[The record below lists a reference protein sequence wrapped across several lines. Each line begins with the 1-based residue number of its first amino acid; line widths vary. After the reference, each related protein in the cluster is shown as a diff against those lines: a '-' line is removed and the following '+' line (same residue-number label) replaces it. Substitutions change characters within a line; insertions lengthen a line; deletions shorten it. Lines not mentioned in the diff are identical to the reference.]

1 MLKSPQTS
9 QSSILNKSSLSLQR
23 AKQHLTGLQSVMR
36 TKPISP
42 LRQISTTFKTRN
54 INSSK
59 RTKTFSN
66 DIQIGLISELNNEII
81 INNRNI
87 TGSNVELSNRL
98 SSLIELQ
105 NFNGQ
110 NSINQKI
117 NELTSYC
124 DYLEDMLRENNDTNT
139 GILNSYEEL
148 DIKIKDTVNNNKKI
162 VNELHNLDDMNLEL
176 QQTNDELKRNL
187 NEISKRFQNESQI
200 LVDYFNNCKKDY
212 NDSIEKNSFLKDL
225 NKNLQKSKKD
235 YNEIIAK
242 MKETINI
249 LSTKKNSGSLDL
261 KEIERRLNERDK
273 EIEKR
278 DFRLN
283 ELKDINDKLVKEGT
297 NIQEEINQTF
307 DQLSNHNQ
315 LGNQLT
321 SIKETINKYDNQI
334 EQLKNIIRKKDKE
347 IEDIKSNYGDL
358 NKKLKKR
365 KIEDNII
372 PESRNVINNK
382 LIESRN
388 YENFDNRNNIYNFND
403 KDNDN
408 NIYNLTESNESNKK
422 SNNDLDVIETNNFKK
437 NIEDKKISLN
447 NIYDTEIK
455 KIKDSNAEIDINE
468 RKNHAQ
474 RLLEENRKL
483 QQEYLNLIGHGINTQ
498 KKDTI
503 IDNYNDDNINEKNR
517 ILNMGSKLVPIEE
530 EQKEDKG
537 EESINENNS
546 PINLPLQMVMNSEES
561 ENNYDMN
568 N

>member
-42 LRQISTTFKTRN
+42 LRQMSTTFKTRN

-212 NDSIEKNSFLKDL
+212 NDSIERNSFLKDL

-422 SNNDLDVIETNNFKK
+422 SNNDLDVIETNNFKN

>member
-42 LRQISTTFKTRN
+42 LRQMSTTFKTRN

-98 SSLIELQ
+98 SSLLEIQ
-105 NFNGQ
+105 NYNGQ

-148 DIKIKDTVNNNKKI
+148 NIKMKDAVNSNKKI
-162 VNELHNLDDMNLEL
+162 INEVQNLDEMNLEL

-297 NIQEEINQTF
+297 NIQEEINQVF

-561 ENNYDMN
+561 ENNYDIN

>member
-42 LRQISTTFKTRN
+42 LRQMSTTFKTRN

-212 NDSIEKNSFLKDL
+212 NDSIERNSFLKDL

>member
-42 LRQISTTFKTRN
+42 LRQMSTTFKTRN

-212 NDSIEKNSFLKDL
+212 NDSIERNSFLKDL

-297 NIQEEINQTF
+297 NIQEEINQVF

-422 SNNDLDVIETNNFKK
+422 SNNDLDVIETNNFKN

>member
-148 DIKIKDTVNNNKKI
+148 NIKLKDTVNNNKKI

>member
-1 MLKSPQTS
+1 MQTS
-9 QSSILNKSSLSLQR
+9 PYSSQTSILNKSSLSLQR

-36 TKPISP
+36 IKPISP
-42 LRQISTTFKTRN
+42 LSQITTSFKTKN
-54 INSSK
+54 MNPKK

-98 SSLIELQ
+98 SSLLEIQ
-105 NFNGQ
+105 NYNGQ

-148 DIKIKDTVNNNKKI
+148 NIKMKDAVNSNKKI
-162 VNELHNLDDMNLEL
+162 INEVQNLDEMNLEL

-200 LVDYFNNCKKDY
+200 LVNYFNNCKKDY
-212 NDSIEKNSFLKDL
+212 NDSLEKNSFLKDL
-225 NKNLQKSKKD
+225 NKNLQKSNKD
-235 YNEIIAK
+235 YNEIIIK

-249 LSTKKNSGSLDL
+249 LTTKKNSESLDL

-297 NIQEEINQTF
+297 NIQEEINQVF

-334 EQLKNIIRKKDKE
+334 EQLKNIIRKKDRE
-347 IEDIKSNYGDL
+347 IEAIKSNYGDL

-365 KIEDNII
+365 KIEDNSI
-372 PESRNVINNK
+372 PKSRNEINNK
-382 LIESRN
+382 LIESGN
-388 YENFDNRNNIYNFND
+388 YENFDNRNNIL
-403 KDNDN
+403 NDN
-408 NIYNLTESNESNKK
+408 NIYNITESNEK
-422 SNNDLDVIETNNFKK
+422 SNNDLNIIETNNYNN
-437 NIEDKKISLN
+437 NIEDTKSPLN
-447 NIYDTEIK
+447 NIYDEEIK

-468 RKNHAQ
+468 RKNHAK

-483 QQEYLNLIGHGINTQ
+483 QQEYLDLIGQGMNN
-498 KKDTI
+498 KKKENI
-503 IDNYNDDNINEKNR
+503 FENLNDENIKEMNR
-517 ILNMGSKLVPIEE
+517 ILSMGSNLVPIEE

-561 ENNYDMN
+561 ENNYDIN

>member
-1 MLKSPQTS
+1 MQTS
-9 QSSILNKSSLSLQR
+9 PYSSQTSILNKSSLSLQR

-42 LRQISTTFKTRN
+42 LSQITTSFKTKN
-54 INSSK
+54 MNPKK

-148 DIKIKDTVNNNKKI
+148 NIKMKDAVNSNKKI
-162 VNELHNLDDMNLEL
+162 INEVQNLDEMNLEL

-200 LVDYFNNCKKDY
+200 LVNYFNNCKKDY
-212 NDSIEKNSFLKDL
+212 NDSLEKNSFLKDL
-225 NKNLQKSKKD
+225 NKNLQKSNKD
-235 YNEIIAK
+235 YNEIIIK

-249 LSTKKNSGSLDL
+249 LTTKKNSESLDL

-297 NIQEEINQTF
+297 NIQEEINQVF

-334 EQLKNIIRKKDKE
+334 EQLKNIIRKKDRE
-347 IEDIKSNYGDL
+347 IEAIKSNYGDL

-365 KIEDNII
+365 KIEDNSI
-372 PESRNVINNK
+372 PKSRNEINNK
-382 LIESRN
+382 LIESGN
-388 YENFDNRNNIYNFND
+388 YENFDNRNNIL
-403 KDNDN
+403 NDN
-408 NIYNLTESNESNKK
+408 NIYNITESNEK
-422 SNNDLDVIETNNFKK
+422 SNNDLNIIETNNYNN
-437 NIEDKKISLN
+437 NIEDTKSPLN
-447 NIYDTEIK
+447 NIYDEEIK

-468 RKNHAQ
+468 RKNHAK

-483 QQEYLNLIGHGINTQ
+483 QQEYLDLIGQGMNN
-498 KKDTI
+498 KKKENI
-503 IDNYNDDNINEKNR
+503 FENLNDENIKEMNR
-517 ILNMGSKLVPIEE
+517 ILSMGSNLVPIEE

-561 ENNYDMN
+561 ENNYDIN

>member
-1 MLKSPQTS
+1 M
-9 QSSILNKSSLSLQR
+9 
-23 AKQHLTGLQSVMR
+23 
-36 TKPISP
+36 
-42 LRQISTTFKTRN
+42 
-54 INSSK
+54 
-59 RTKTFSN
+59 
-66 DIQIGLISELNNEII
+66 
-81 INNRNI
+81 
-87 TGSNVELSNRL
+87 
-98 SSLIELQ
+98 
-105 NFNGQ
+105 NF
-110 NSINQKI
+110 
-117 NELTSYC
+117 
-124 DYLEDMLRENNDTNT
+124 
-139 GILNSYEEL
+139 
-148 DIKIKDTVNNNKKI
+148 
-162 VNELHNLDDMNLEL
+162 EL
-176 QQTNDELKRNL
+176 QQTNDEVKRNL
-187 NEISKRFQNESQI
+187 NEISKRFKNESQI
-200 LVDYFNNCKKDY
+200 LVNYFNNCKKDY
-212 NDSIEKNSFLKDL
+212 NDSLEKNSFLKDL
-225 NKNLQKSKKD
+225 NKNLQKSNKD
-235 YNEIIAK
+235 YNEIIIK

-249 LSTKKNSGSLDL
+249 LTTKKNSESLDL

-297 NIQEEINQTF
+297 NIQEEINQVF

-334 EQLKNIIRKKDKE
+334 EQLKNIIRKKDRE
-347 IEDIKSNYGDL
+347 IEAIKSNYGDL

-365 KIEDNII
+365 KIEDNSI
-372 PESRNVINNK
+372 PKSRNEINNK
-382 LIESRN
+382 LIESGN
-388 YENFDNRNNIYNFND
+388 YENFDNRNNIL
-403 KDNDN
+403 NDN

-422 SNNDLDVIETNNFKK
+422 SNNDLDVIETNNFKN

-561 ENNYDMN
+561 ENNYDIN

>member
-1 MLKSPQTS
+1 MQKSPHSSQT
-9 QSSILNKSSLSLQR
+9 SILNKSSLSLQR

-42 LRQISTTFKTRN
+42 LRQMSTTFKTRN

-98 SSLIELQ
+98 SSLIEMQ
-105 NFNGQ
+105 NLNGQ
-110 NSINQKI
+110 NSVNKKI

-148 DIKIKDTVNNNKKI
+148 NIKMKDAVNSNKKI
-162 VNELHNLDDMNLEL
+162 INEVQNLDEMNLEL

-200 LVDYFNNCKKDY
+200 LVNYFNNCKKDY
-212 NDSIEKNSFLKDL
+212 NDSLEKNSFLKDL
-225 NKNLQKSKKD
+225 NKNLQKSNKD
-235 YNEIIAK
+235 YNEIIIK

-249 LSTKKNSGSLDL
+249 LTTKKNSESLDL

-297 NIQEEINQTF
+297 NIQEEINQVF

-334 EQLKNIIRKKDKE
+334 EQLKNIIRKKDRE
-347 IEDIKSNYGDL
+347 IEAIKSNYGDL

-365 KIEDNII
+365 KIEDNSI
-372 PESRNVINNK
+372 PKSRNEINNK
-382 LIESRN
+382 LIESGN
-388 YENFDNRNNIYNFND
+388 YENFDNRNNIL
-403 KDNDN
+403 NDN
-408 NIYNLTESNESNKK
+408 NIYNITESNEK
-422 SNNDLDVIETNNFKK
+422 SNNDLNIIETNNYNN
-437 NIEDKKISLN
+437 NIEDTKSPLN
-447 NIYDTEIK
+447 NIYDEEIK

-468 RKNHAQ
+468 RKNHAK

-483 QQEYLNLIGHGINTQ
+483 QQEYLDLIGQGMNN
-498 KKDTI
+498 KKKENI
-503 IDNYNDDNINEKNR
+503 FENLNDENIKEMNR
-517 ILNMGSKLVPIEE
+517 ILSMGSNLVPIEE

-561 ENNYDMN
+561 ENNYDIN

>member
-1 MLKSPQTS
+1 MQTS
-9 QSSILNKSSLSLQR
+9 PYSSQTSILNKSSLSLQR

-42 LRQISTTFKTRN
+42 LSQITTSFKTKN
-54 INSSK
+54 MNPKK

-98 SSLIELQ
+98 SSLLEIQ
-105 NFNGQ
+105 NYNGQ
-110 NSINQKI
+110 NCINQKI

-148 DIKIKDTVNNNKKI
+148 NIKMKDAVNSNKKI
-162 VNELHNLDDMNLEL
+162 INEVQNLDEMNLEL

-200 LVDYFNNCKKDY
+200 LVNYFNNCKKDY
-212 NDSIEKNSFLKDL
+212 NDSLEKNSFLKDL
-225 NKNLQKSKKD
+225 NKNLQKSNKD
-235 YNEIIAK
+235 YNEIIIK

-249 LSTKKNSGSLDL
+249 LTTKKNSESLDL

-297 NIQEEINQTF
+297 NIQEEINQVF

-334 EQLKNIIRKKDKE
+334 EQLKNIIRKKDRE
-347 IEDIKSNYGDL
+347 IEAIKSNYGDL

-365 KIEDNII
+365 KIEDNSI
-372 PESRNVINNK
+372 PKSRNEINNK
-382 LIESRN
+382 LIESGN
-388 YENFDNRNNIYNFND
+388 YENFDNRNNIL
-403 KDNDN
+403 NDN
-408 NIYNLTESNESNKK
+408 NIYNITESNEK
-422 SNNDLDVIETNNFKK
+422 SNNDLNIIETNNYNN
-437 NIEDKKISLN
+437 NIEDTKSPLN
-447 NIYDTEIK
+447 NIYDEEIK

-468 RKNHAQ
+468 RKNHAK

-483 QQEYLNLIGHGINTQ
+483 QQEYLDLIGQGMNN
-498 KKDTI
+498 KKKENI
-503 IDNYNDDNINEKNR
+503 FENLNDENIKEMNR
-517 ILNMGSKLVPIEE
+517 ILSMGSNLVPIEE

-561 ENNYDMN
+561 ENNYDIN

>member
-42 LRQISTTFKTRN
+42 LRQMSTTFKTRN

-212 NDSIEKNSFLKDL
+212 NDSIERNSFLKDL

-249 LSTKKNSGSLDL
+249 LSSKKNSGSLDL

-422 SNNDLDVIETNNFKK
+422 SNNDLDVIETNNFKN

>member
-1 MLKSPQTS
+1 MQTS
-9 QSSILNKSSLSLQR
+9 PYSSQTSILNKSSLSLQR

-42 LRQISTTFKTRN
+42 LSQITTSFKTKN
-54 INSSK
+54 MNPKK

-98 SSLIELQ
+98 SSLLEIQ
-105 NFNGQ
+105 NYNGQ

-148 DIKIKDTVNNNKKI
+148 NIKMKDAVNSNKKI
-162 VNELHNLDDMNLEL
+162 INEVQNLDEMNLEL

-200 LVDYFNNCKKDY
+200 LVNYFNNCKKDY
-212 NDSIEKNSFLKDL
+212 NDSLEKNSFLKDL
-225 NKNLQKSKKD
+225 NKNLQKSNKD
-235 YNEIIAK
+235 YNEIIIK

-249 LSTKKNSGSLDL
+249 LTTKKNSESLDL

-297 NIQEEINQTF
+297 NIQEEINQVF

-334 EQLKNIIRKKDKE
+334 EQLKNIIRKKDRE
-347 IEDIKSNYGDL
+347 IEAIKSNYGDL

-365 KIEDNII
+365 KIEDNSI
-372 PESRNVINNK
+372 PKSRNEINNK
-382 LIESRN
+382 LIESGN
-388 YENFDNRNNIYNFND
+388 YENFDNRNNIL
-403 KDNDN
+403 NDN
-408 NIYNLTESNESNKK
+408 NIYNITESNEK
-422 SNNDLDVIETNNFKK
+422 SNNDLNIIETNNYNN
-437 NIEDKKISLN
+437 NIEDTKSPLN
-447 NIYDTEIK
+447 NIYDEEIK

-468 RKNHAQ
+468 RKNHAK

-483 QQEYLNLIGHGINTQ
+483 QQEYLDLIGQGMNN
-498 KKDTI
+498 KKKENI
-503 IDNYNDDNINEKNR
+503 FENLNDENIKEMNR
-517 ILNMGSKLVPIEE
+517 ILSMGSNLVPIEE

-561 ENNYDMN
+561 ENNYDIN

>member
-1 MLKSPQTS
+1 MQTS
-9 QSSILNKSSLSLQR
+9 PYSSQTSILNKSSLSLQR

-42 LRQISTTFKTRN
+42 LSQITTSFKTKN
-54 INSSK
+54 MNPKK

-98 SSLIELQ
+98 SSLLEIQ
-105 NFNGQ
+105 NYNGQ

-148 DIKIKDTVNNNKKI
+148 NIKMKDAVNSNKKI
-162 VNELHNLDDMNLEL
+162 INEVQNLDEMNLEL

-200 LVDYFNNCKKDY
+200 LVNYFNNCKKDY
-212 NDSIEKNSFLKDL
+212 NDSLEKNSFLKDL
-225 NKNLQKSKKD
+225 NKNLQKSNKD
-235 YNEIIAK
+235 YNEIIIK

-249 LSTKKNSGSLDL
+249 LTTKKNSESLDL

-297 NIQEEINQTF
+297 NIQEEINQVF

-334 EQLKNIIRKKDKE
+334 EQLKNIIRKKDRE
-347 IEDIKSNYGDL
+347 IEAIKSNYGDL

-382 LIESRN
+382 LIESGN
-388 YENFDNRNNIYNFND
+388 YENFDNRNNIL
-403 KDNDN
+403 NDN
-408 NIYNLTESNESNKK
+408 NIYNITESNEK
-422 SNNDLDVIETNNFKK
+422 SNNDLNIIETNNYNN
-437 NIEDKKISLN
+437 NIEDTKSPLN
-447 NIYDTEIK
+447 NIYDEEIK

-468 RKNHAQ
+468 RKNHAK

-483 QQEYLNLIGHGINTQ
+483 QQEYLDLIGQGMNN
-498 KKDTI
+498 KKKENI
-503 IDNYNDDNINEKNR
+503 FENLNDENIKEMNR
-517 ILNMGSKLVPIEE
+517 ILSMGSNLVPIEE

-561 ENNYDMN
+561 ENNYDIN

>member
-1 MLKSPQTS
+1 MQTS
-9 QSSILNKSSLSLQR
+9 PYSSQTSILNKSSLSLQR

-42 LRQISTTFKTRN
+42 LSQITTSFKTKN
-54 INSSK
+54 MNPKK

-98 SSLIELQ
+98 SSLLEIQ
-105 NFNGQ
+105 NYNGQ

-148 DIKIKDTVNNNKKI
+148 NIKMKDAVNSNKKI
-162 VNELHNLDDMNLEL
+162 INEVQNLDEMNLEL

-200 LVDYFNNCKKDY
+200 LVNYFNNCKKDY
-212 NDSIEKNSFLKDL
+212 NDSLEKNSFLKDL
-225 NKNLQKSKKD
+225 NKNLQKSNKD
-235 YNEIIAK
+235 YNEIIIK

-249 LSTKKNSGSLDL
+249 LTTKKNSESLDL

-297 NIQEEINQTF
+297 NIQEEINQVF

-334 EQLKNIIRKKDKE
+334 EQLKNIIRKKDRE
-347 IEDIKSNYGDL
+347 IEAIKSNYGDL

-365 KIEDNII
+365 KIEDKSI
-372 PESRNVINNK
+372 PKSRNEINNK
-382 LIESRN
+382 LIESGN
-388 YENFDNRNNIYNFND
+388 YENFDNRNNIL
-403 KDNDN
+403 NDN
-408 NIYNLTESNESNKK
+408 NIYNIAESNEK
-422 SNNDLDVIETNNFKK
+422 SNNDLNIIETNNYNN
-437 NIEDKKISLN
+437 NIEDTKSPLN
-447 NIYDTEIK
+447 NIYDEEIK

-468 RKNHAQ
+468 RKNHAK

-483 QQEYLNLIGHGINTQ
+483 QQEYLDLIGQGMNN
-498 KKDTI
+498 KKKENI
-503 IDNYNDDNINEKNR
+503 FENLNDENIKEMNR
-517 ILNMGSKLVPIEE
+517 ILSMGSNLVPIEE

-561 ENNYDMN
+561 ENNYDIN

>member
-42 LRQISTTFKTRN
+42 LRQMSTTFKTRN

-124 DYLEDMLRENNDTNT
+124 DYLEDILRENNDTNT

-212 NDSIEKNSFLKDL
+212 NDSIERNSFLKDL

-422 SNNDLDVIETNNFKK
+422 SNNDLDVIETNNFKN

>member
-1 MLKSPQTS
+1 MQTS
-9 QSSILNKSSLSLQR
+9 PYSSQTSILNKSSLSLQR

-42 LRQISTTFKTRN
+42 LSQITTSFKTKN
-54 INSSK
+54 MNPKK

-98 SSLIELQ
+98 NSLLEIQ
-105 NFNGQ
+105 NYNGQ

-148 DIKIKDTVNNNKKI
+148 NIKMKDAVNSNKKI
-162 VNELHNLDDMNLEL
+162 INEVQNLDEMNLEL

-200 LVDYFNNCKKDY
+200 LVNYFNNCKKDY
-212 NDSIEKNSFLKDL
+212 NDSLEKNSFLKDL
-225 NKNLQKSKKD
+225 NKNLQKSNKD
-235 YNEIIAK
+235 YNEIIIK

-249 LSTKKNSGSLDL
+249 LTTKKNSESLDL

-297 NIQEEINQTF
+297 NIQEEINQVF

-334 EQLKNIIRKKDKE
+334 EQLKNIIRKKDRE
-347 IEDIKSNYGDL
+347 IEAIKSNYGDL

-365 KIEDNII
+365 KIEDNSI
-372 PESRNVINNK
+372 PKSRNEINNK
-382 LIESRN
+382 LIESGN
-388 YENFDNRNNIYNFND
+388 YENFDNRNNIL
-403 KDNDN
+403 NDN
-408 NIYNLTESNESNKK
+408 NIYNITESNEK
-422 SNNDLDVIETNNFKK
+422 SNNDLNIIETNNYNN
-437 NIEDKKISLN
+437 NIEDTKSPLN
-447 NIYDTEIK
+447 NIYDEEIK

-468 RKNHAQ
+468 RKNHAK

-483 QQEYLNLIGHGINTQ
+483 QQEYLDLIGQGNNN
-498 KKDTI
+498 KKKENI
-503 IDNYNDDNINEKNR
+503 FENLNDENIKEMNR
-517 ILNMGSKLVPIEE
+517 ILSMGSNLVPIEE

-561 ENNYDMN
+561 ENNYDIN

>member
-1 MLKSPQTS
+1 MQKSPHSSQT
-9 QSSILNKSSLSLQR
+9 SILNKSSLSLQR

-42 LRQISTTFKTRN
+42 LRQMSTSFKKRN
-54 INSSK
+54 INPTK

-66 DIQIGLISELNNEII
+66 DIQLGLISELNNEII

-98 SSLIELQ
+98 SSLIEMQ
-105 NFNGQ
+105 NLNGQ
-110 NSINQKI
+110 NSVNKKI

-148 DIKIKDTVNNNKKI
+148 NIKLKDTVNNNKKI
-162 VNELHNLDDMNLEL
+162 LNEVHNLDETNLEL

-200 LVDYFNNCKKDY
+200 LVDYFNNCKKEY
-212 NDSIEKNSFLKDL
+212 NDSIERNSFLKDL

-235 YNEIIAK
+235 YNEIITK
-242 MKETINI
+242 MKETISI
-249 LSTKKNSGSLDL
+249 LSTKKNSESLDL

-297 NIQEEINQTF
+297 NIQEEINQIF

-347 IEDIKSNYGDL
+347 IEEIKSNYGDL

-365 KIEDNII
+365 KIEDNKI

-388 YENFDNRNNIYNFND
+388 YENFDNRNNLYNYND
-403 KDNDN
+403 FDNDN

-422 SNNDLDVIETNNFKK
+422 SNNDLETFERNNYKK
-437 NIEDKKISLN
+437 NIEDKKSSLN
-447 NIYDTEIK
+447 NIYDDEIK

-483 QQEYLNLIGHGINTQ
+483 QQEYLNLIKKQ
-498 KKDTI
+498 KKDNI
-503 IDNYNDDNINEKNR
+503 IENFNEENINEMNR

-537 EESINENNS
+537 EESINENS
-546 PINLPLQMVMNSEES
+546 TPINLPLQMVMNSEES

>member
-42 LRQISTTFKTRN
+42 LRQMSTTFKTRN

-422 SNNDLDVIETNNFKK
+422 SNNDLDVIETNNFKN

>member
-1 MLKSPQTS
+1 MQTS
-9 QSSILNKSSLSLQR
+9 PYSSQTSILNKSSLSLQR

-36 TKPISP
+36 IKPISP
-42 LRQISTTFKTRN
+42 LSQITTSFKTKN
-54 INSSK
+54 MNPKK

-98 SSLIELQ
+98 SSLLEIQ
-105 NFNGQ
+105 NYNGQ

-148 DIKIKDTVNNNKKI
+148 NIKMKDAVNSNKKI
-162 VNELHNLDDMNLEL
+162 INEVQNLDEMNLEL

-200 LVDYFNNCKKDY
+200 LVNYYNNCKKDY
-212 NDSIEKNSFLKDL
+212 NDSLEKNSFLKDL
-225 NKNLQKSKKD
+225 NKNLQKSNKD
-235 YNEIIAK
+235 YNEIIIK

-249 LSTKKNSGSLDL
+249 LTTKKNSESLDL

-297 NIQEEINQTF
+297 NIQEEINQVF

-334 EQLKNIIRKKDKE
+334 EQLKNIIRKKDRE
-347 IEDIKSNYGDL
+347 IEAIKSNYGDL

-365 KIEDNII
+365 KIEDNSI
-372 PESRNVINNK
+372 PKSRNEINNK
-382 LIESRN
+382 LIESGN
-388 YENFDNRNNIYNFND
+388 YENFDNRNNIL
-403 KDNDN
+403 NDN
-408 NIYNLTESNESNKK
+408 NIYNITESNEK
-422 SNNDLDVIETNNFKK
+422 SNNDLNIIETNNYNN
-437 NIEDKKISLN
+437 NIEDTKSPLN
-447 NIYDTEIK
+447 NIYDEEIK

-468 RKNHAQ
+468 RKNHAK

-483 QQEYLNLIGHGINTQ
+483 QQEYLDLIGQGMNN
-498 KKDTI
+498 KKKENI
-503 IDNYNDDNINEKNR
+503 FENLNDENIKEMNR
-517 ILNMGSKLVPIEE
+517 ILSMGSNLVPIEE

-561 ENNYDMN
+561 ENNYDIN

>member
-1 MLKSPQTS
+1 MQTS
-9 QSSILNKSSLSLQR
+9 PYSSQTSILNKSSLSLQR

-42 LRQISTTFKTRN
+42 LSQITTSFKTKN
-54 INSSK
+54 MNPKK

-98 SSLIELQ
+98 SSLLEIQ
-105 NFNGQ
+105 NYNGQ

-148 DIKIKDTVNNNKKI
+148 NIKMKDAVNSNKKI
-162 VNELHNLDDMNLEL
+162 INEVQNLDEMNLEL

-212 NDSIEKNSFLKDL
+212 NDSIERNSFLKDL
-225 NKNLQKSKKD
+225 NKNLQKSNKD
-235 YNEIIAK
+235 YNEIIIK

-249 LSTKKNSGSLDL
+249 LTTKKNSESLDL

-297 NIQEEINQTF
+297 NIQEEINQVF

-334 EQLKNIIRKKDKE
+334 EQLKNIIRKKDRE
-347 IEDIKSNYGDL
+347 IEAIKSNYGDL
-358 NKKLKKR
+358 NKKLKK
-365 KIEDNII
+365 N
-372 PESRNVINNK
+372 
-382 LIESRN
+382 
-388 YENFDNRNNIYNFND
+388 
-403 KDNDN
+403 
-408 NIYNLTESNESNKK
+408 
-422 SNNDLDVIETNNFKK
+422 
-437 NIEDKKISLN
+437 
-447 NIYDTEIK
+447 
-455 KIKDSNAEIDINE
+455 
-468 RKNHAQ
+468 
-474 RLLEENRKL
+474 
-483 QQEYLNLIGHGINTQ
+483 
-498 KKDTI
+498 
-503 IDNYNDDNINEKNR
+503 
-517 ILNMGSKLVPIEE
+517 
-530 EQKEDKG
+530 
-537 EESINENNS
+537 
-546 PINLPLQMVMNSEES
+546 
-561 ENNYDMN
+561 
-568 N
+568 

>member
-42 LRQISTTFKTRN
+42 LRQMSTTFKTRN

-382 LIESRN
+382 LIETRN

-422 SNNDLDVIETNNFKK
+422 SNNDLDVIETNNFKN

>member
-1 MLKSPQTS
+1 MQTS
-9 QSSILNKSSLSLQR
+9 PYSSQTSILNKSSLSLQR

-42 LRQISTTFKTRN
+42 LSQITTSFKTKN
-54 INSSK
+54 MNPKK

-98 SSLIELQ
+98 NSLLEIQ
-105 NFNGQ
+105 NYNGQ

-148 DIKIKDTVNNNKKI
+148 NIKMKDAVNSNKKI
-162 VNELHNLDDMNLEL
+162 INEVQKLDEMNLEL

-200 LVDYFNNCKKDY
+200 LVNYFNNCKKDY
-212 NDSIEKNSFLKDL
+212 NDSLEKNSFLKDF
-225 NKNLQKSKKD
+225 NKNLQKSNKD
-235 YNEIIAK
+235 YNEIIIK

-249 LSTKKNSGSLDL
+249 LTTKKNSESLDL

-297 NIQEEINQTF
+297 NIQEEINQVF

-334 EQLKNIIRKKDKE
+334 EQLKNIIRKKDRE
-347 IEDIKSNYGDL
+347 IEAIKSNYGDL

-365 KIEDNII
+365 KIEDNSI
-372 PESRNVINNK
+372 PKSRNEINNK
-382 LIESRN
+382 LIESGN
-388 YENFDNRNNIYNFND
+388 YENFDNRNNIL
-403 KDNDN
+403 NDN
-408 NIYNLTESNESNKK
+408 NIYNITESNEK
-422 SNNDLDVIETNNFKK
+422 SNNDLNIIETNNYNN
-437 NIEDKKISLN
+437 NIEDTKSPLN
-447 NIYDTEIK
+447 NIYDEEIK

-468 RKNHAQ
+468 RKNHAK

-483 QQEYLNLIGHGINTQ
+483 QQEYLDLIGQGMNN
-498 KKDTI
+498 KKKENI
-503 IDNYNDDNINEKNR
+503 FENLNDENIKEMNR
-517 ILNMGSKLVPIEE
+517 ILSMGSNLVPIEE

-561 ENNYDMN
+561 ENNYDIN

>member
-1 MLKSPQTS
+1 MQTS
-9 QSSILNKSSLSLQR
+9 PYSSQTSILNKSSLSLQR

-42 LRQISTTFKTRN
+42 LSQITTSFKTKN
-54 INSSK
+54 MNPKK

-98 SSLIELQ
+98 SSLLEIQ
-105 NFNGQ
+105 NYNGQ

-117 NELTSYC
+117 NELTLYC

-148 DIKIKDTVNNNKKI
+148 NIKMKDAVNSNKKI
-162 VNELHNLDDMNLEL
+162 INEVQNLDEMNLEL

-200 LVDYFNNCKKDY
+200 LVNYFNNCKKDY
-212 NDSIEKNSFLKDL
+212 NDSLEKNSFLKDL
-225 NKNLQKSKKD
+225 NKNLQKSNKD
-235 YNEIIAK
+235 YNEIIIK

-249 LSTKKNSGSLDL
+249 LTTKKNSESLDL

-297 NIQEEINQTF
+297 NIQEEINQVF

-334 EQLKNIIRKKDKE
+334 EQLKNIIRKKDRE
-347 IEDIKSNYGDL
+347 IEAIKSNYGDL

-365 KIEDNII
+365 KIEDNSI
-372 PESRNVINNK
+372 PKSRNEINNK
-382 LIESRN
+382 LIESGN
-388 YENFDNRNNIYNFND
+388 YENFDNRNNIL
-403 KDNDN
+403 NDN
-408 NIYNLTESNESNKK
+408 NIYNITESNKK
-422 SNNDLDVIETNNFKK
+422 SNNDLNIIETNNYNN
-437 NIEDKKISLN
+437 NIEDTKSPLN
-447 NIYDTEIK
+447 NIYDEEIK

-468 RKNHAQ
+468 RKNHAK

-483 QQEYLNLIGHGINTQ
+483 QQEYLDLIGQGMNN
-498 KKDTI
+498 KKKENI
-503 IDNYNDDNINEKNR
+503 FENLNDENIKEMNR
-517 ILNMGSKLVPIEE
+517 ILSMGSNLVPIEE

-561 ENNYDMN
+561 ENNYDIN

>member
-42 LRQISTTFKTRN
+42 LRQMSTTFKTRN

-212 NDSIEKNSFLKDL
+212 NDSIERNSFLKDL

-249 LSTKKNSGSLDL
+249 LSSKKNSGSLDL
-261 KEIERRLNERDK
+261 KEIENK

-468 RKNHAQ
+468 RKNHAK

-498 KKDTI
+498 KKETRI
-503 IDNYNDDNINEKNR
+503 FRFNRTRNE
-517 ILNMGSKLVPIEE
+517 
-530 EQKEDKG
+530 
-537 EESINENNS
+537 
-546 PINLPLQMVMNSEES
+546 
-561 ENNYDMN
+561 
-568 N
+568 

>member
-1 MLKSPQTS
+1 MQTS
-9 QSSILNKSSLSLQR
+9 PYSSQTSILNKSSLSLQR

-42 LRQISTTFKTRN
+42 LSQITTSFKTKN
-54 INSSK
+54 MNPKK

-98 SSLIELQ
+98 SSLLEIQ
-105 NFNGQ
+105 NYNGQ

-148 DIKIKDTVNNNKKI
+148 NIKMKDAVNSNKKI
-162 VNELHNLDDMNLEL
+162 INEVQNLDEMNLEL

-200 LVDYFNNCKKDY
+200 LVNYFNNCKKDY
-212 NDSIEKNSFLKDL
+212 NDSLEKNSFLKDL
-225 NKNLQKSKKD
+225 NKNLQKSNKD
-235 YNEIIAK
+235 YNEIIIK

-249 LSTKKNSGSLDL
+249 LTTKKNSESLDL

-283 ELKDINDKLVKEGT
+283 ELKDINDKLIKEGT
-297 NIQEEINQTF
+297 NIQEEINQVF

-334 EQLKNIIRKKDKE
+334 EQLKNIIRKKDRE
-347 IEDIKSNYGDL
+347 IEAIKSNYGDL

-365 KIEDNII
+365 KIEDNSI
-372 PESRNVINNK
+372 PKSRNEINNK
-382 LIESRN
+382 LIESGN
-388 YENFDNRNNIYNFND
+388 YENFDNRNNIL
-403 KDNDN
+403 NDN
-408 NIYNLTESNESNKK
+408 NIYNITESNEK
-422 SNNDLDVIETNNFKK
+422 SNNDLNIIETNNYNN
-437 NIEDKKISLN
+437 NIEDTKSPLN
-447 NIYDTEIK
+447 NIYDEEIK

-468 RKNHAQ
+468 RKNHAK

-483 QQEYLNLIGHGINTQ
+483 QQEYLDLIGQGMNN
-498 KKDTI
+498 KKKENI
-503 IDNYNDDNINEKNR
+503 FENLNDENIKEMNR
-517 ILNMGSKLVPIEE
+517 ILSMGSNLVPIEE

-561 ENNYDMN
+561 ENNYDIN

>member
-1 MLKSPQTS
+1 MQTS
-9 QSSILNKSSLSLQR
+9 PYSSQTSILNKSSLSLQR

-42 LRQISTTFKTRN
+42 LSQITTSFKTKN
-54 INSSK
+54 MNPKK

-148 DIKIKDTVNNNKKI
+148 NIKMKDAVNSNKKI
-162 VNELHNLDDMNLEL
+162 INEVQNLDEMNLEL
-176 QQTNDELKRNL
+176 QQQTNDELKRNL

-200 LVDYFNNCKKDY
+200 LVNYFNNCKKDY
-212 NDSIEKNSFLKDL
+212 NDSLEKNSFLKDL
-225 NKNLQKSKKD
+225 NKNLQKSNKD
-235 YNEIIAK
+235 YNEIIIK

-249 LSTKKNSGSLDL
+249 LTTKKNSESLDL

-297 NIQEEINQTF
+297 NIQEEINQVF

-334 EQLKNIIRKKDKE
+334 EQLKNIIRKKDRE
-347 IEDIKSNYGDL
+347 IEAIKSNYGDL

-365 KIEDNII
+365 KIEDNSI
-372 PESRNVINNK
+372 PKSRNEINNK
-382 LIESRN
+382 LIESGN
-388 YENFDNRNNIYNFND
+388 YENFDNRNNIL
-403 KDNDN
+403 NDN
-408 NIYNLTESNESNKK
+408 NIYNITESNEK
-422 SNNDLDVIETNNFKK
+422 SNNDLNIIETNNYNN
-437 NIEDKKISLN
+437 NIEDTKSPLN
-447 NIYDTEIK
+447 NIYDEEIK

-468 RKNHAQ
+468 RKNHAK

-483 QQEYLNLIGHGINTQ
+483 QQEYLDLIGQGMNN
-498 KKDTI
+498 KKKENI
-503 IDNYNDDNINEKNR
+503 FENLNDENIKEMNR
-517 ILNMGSKLVPIEE
+517 ILSMGSNLVPIEE

-561 ENNYDMN
+561 ENNYDIN

>member
-1 MLKSPQTS
+1 ML
-9 QSSILNKSSLSLQR
+9 
-23 AKQHLTGLQSVMR
+23 
-36 TKPISP
+36 
-42 LRQISTTFKTRN
+42 
-54 INSSK
+54 
-59 RTKTFSN
+59 
-66 DIQIGLISELNNEII
+66 
-81 INNRNI
+81 
-87 TGSNVELSNRL
+87 
-98 SSLIELQ
+98 
-105 NFNGQ
+105 
-110 NSINQKI
+110 
-117 NELTSYC
+117 
-124 DYLEDMLRENNDTNT
+124 
-139 GILNSYEEL
+139 
-148 DIKIKDTVNNNKKI
+148 
-162 VNELHNLDDMNLEL
+162 
-176 QQTNDELKRNL
+176 
-187 NEISKRFQNESQI
+187 
-200 LVDYFNNCKKDY
+200 
-212 NDSIEKNSFLKDL
+212 EKNAL
-225 NKNLQKSKKD
+225 NKNLQKSNKD
-235 YNEIIAK
+235 YNEIIIK

-249 LSTKKNSGSLDL
+249 LTTKKNSESLDL

-334 EQLKNIIRKKDKE
+334 EQLKNIIRKKDRE
-347 IEDIKSNYGDL
+347 IEAIKSNYGDL

-365 KIEDNII
+365 KIEDNSI
-372 PESRNVINNK
+372 PKSRNEINNK

-408 NIYNLTESNESNKK
+408 NIYNITESNEK
-422 SNNDLDVIETNNFKK
+422 SNNDLNIIETNNYNN
-437 NIEDKKISLN
+437 NIEDTKSPLN
-447 NIYDTEIK
+447 NIYDEEIK

-468 RKNHAQ
+468 RKNHAK

-483 QQEYLNLIGHGINTQ
+483 QQEYLDLIGQGMNN
-498 KKDTI
+498 KKKENI
-503 IDNYNDDNINEKNR
+503 FENLNDENIKEMNR
-517 ILNMGSKLVPIEE
+517 ILSMGSNLVPIEE

>member
-42 LRQISTTFKTRN
+42 LRQMSTTFKTRN

-212 NDSIEKNSFLKDL
+212 NDSIERNSFLKDL

-382 LIESRN
+382 LIETRN

-422 SNNDLDVIETNNFKK
+422 SNNDLDVIETNNFKN

>member
-1 MLKSPQTS
+1 MQTS
-9 QSSILNKSSLSLQR
+9 PYSSQTSILNKSSLSLQR

-42 LRQISTTFKTRN
+42 LSQITTSFKTKN
-54 INSSK
+54 MNPKK

-98 SSLIELQ
+98 SSLLEIQ
-105 NFNGQ
+105 NYNGQ

-148 DIKIKDTVNNNKKI
+148 NIKMKDAVNSNKKI
-162 VNELHNLDDMNLEL
+162 INEVQNLDEMNLEL

-200 LVDYFNNCKKDY
+200 LVNYFNNCKKDY
-212 NDSIEKNSFLKDL
+212 NDSLEKNSFLKDL
-225 NKNLQKSKKD
+225 NKNLQKSNKD
-235 YNEIIAK
+235 YNEIIIK

-249 LSTKKNSGSLDL
+249 LTTKKNSESLDL

-297 NIQEEINQTF
+297 NIQEEINQVF

-334 EQLKNIIRKKDKE
+334 EQLKNIIRKKDRE
-347 IEDIKSNYGDL
+347 IEAIKSNYGDL

-365 KIEDNII
+365 KIEDNSI
-372 PESRNVINNK
+372 PKSRNEINNK
-382 LIESRN
+382 LIESGN
-388 YENFDNRNNIYNFND
+388 YENFDNRNNIL
-403 KDNDN
+403 NDN
-408 NIYNLTESNESNKK
+408 NIYNITESNEK
-422 SNNDLDVIETNNFKK
+422 SNNDLNIIETNNYNN
-437 NIEDKKISLN
+437 NIEDTKSPLN
-447 NIYDTEIK
+447 NIYDEEIK

-468 RKNHAQ
+468 RKNHAK

-483 QQEYLNLIGHGINTQ
+483 QQEYLDLIGQGMNN
-498 KKDTI
+498 KKKENI
-503 IDNYNDDNINEKNR
+503 FENLNDENIKEMNR
-517 ILNMGSKLVPIEE
+517 ILSMGSNLVPIEE